1 MILLSVPRNLC
12 GDKLMTQANA
22 EITYLAKLLGE
33 NKLRHPKDPA
43 SSHIARSIWQ
53 ILQAIFVFGI
63 IAWLIYA
70 GAAAMEY
77 RWQWYRVWPF
87 FYRMVDGEFIAG
99 PLIRG
104 IIVTLQLAG
113 VSSVLAILIGAFTA
127 IGRMSNSIAGRSIAT
142 TYLEIIRNT
151 PLLVQLFMFY
161 FVLAPIFGIDRF
173 WAGVLCLAAFEGSFA
188 AEIIRGG
195 IQAVERGQYE
205 AADAT
210 GLSKFDKYFCVI
222 LPQALPLILPPLTG
236 LLISLIKHSAIVS
249 VIAVAELT
257 TEGLNLISDT
267 YMAFEIWFIVAGMY
281 LVLTTSLS
289 VLVNILE
296 VKMNRTR

>member
-1 MILLSVPRNLC
+1 MMQTHHETPF
-12 GDKLMTQANA
+12 
-22 EITYLAKLLGE
+22 LAKLLGIDS
-33 NKLRHPKDPA
+33 LRHPKDPVTV
-43 SSHIARSIWQ
+43 HIARSFWQ
-53 ILQAIFVFGI
+53 IAQAIILFSI
-63 IAWLIYA
+63 IVWLIYA

-77 RWQWYRVWPF
+77 RWQWYRVGPF
-87 FYRMVDGEFIAG
+87 FYRIIDGEFIPG
-99 PLIRG
+99 PLFKG

-113 VSSVLAILIGAFTA
+113 VSSILSILIGALTA
-127 IGRMSNSIAGRSIAT
+127 IGRMSNSIAGRSIAS

-161 FVLAPIFGIDRF
+161 FVLAPIFRIDRF
-173 WAGVLCLAAFEGSFA
+173 WAGVLCLSAFEGSFA

-195 IQAVERGQYE
+195 IQAVDRGQNE

-210 GLSKFDKYFCVI
+210 GLSKFDKYRYVI
-222 LPQALPLILPPLTG
+222 VPQALPLILPPLTG

-296 VKMNRTR
+296 VKMNRAR

>member
-1 MILLSVPRNLC
+1 MC

-53 ILQAIFVFGI
+53 ILQAILVFGI

-77 RWQWYRVWPF
+77 RWQWYRVGPF
-87 FYRMVDGEFIAG
+87 FYRIVDGEFIAG

>member
-1 MILLSVPRNLC
+1 
-12 GDKLMTQANA
+12 MTQANA
-22 EITYLAKLLGE
+22 GITYLASLLGE

-53 ILQAIFVFGI
+53 ILQAILVFGI

-77 RWQWYRVWPF
+77 RWQWYRVGPF
-87 FYRMVDGEFIAG
+87 FYRIVDGEFIAG

-195 IQAVERGQYE
+195 IQAVDRGQYE

-296 VKMNRTR
+296 VKMNRAR

>member
-1 MILLSVPRNLC
+1 
-12 GDKLMTQANA
+12 MTQANA

-77 RWQWYRVWPF
+77 RWQWYRVGPF

-104 IIVTLQLAG
+104 IIVPLQLAG

>member
-1 MILLSVPRNLC
+1 MC

-22 EITYLAKLLGE
+22 ETTYLAKLLGE

-53 ILQAIFVFGI
+53 ILQAILVFGI

-77 RWQWYRVWPF
+77 RWQWYRVGPF
-87 FYRMVDGEFIAG
+87 FYRIVDGEFIAG

-127 IGRMSNSIAGRSIAT
+127 IGRMSNSIAGRFIAT

-296 VKMNRTR
+296 VKMNRAR

>member
-1 MILLSVPRNLC
+1 
-12 GDKLMTQANA
+12 MTQANA

-77 RWQWYRVWPF
+77 RWQWYRVGPF

-289 VLVNILE
+289 VLVNVLE
-296 VKMNRTR
+296 VRMNRAR

>member
-1 MILLSVPRNLC
+1 MMQTHHETPF
-12 GDKLMTQANA
+12 
-22 EITYLAKLLGE
+22 LAKLLGIDS
-33 NKLRHPKDPA
+33 LRHPKDPVTV
-43 SSHIARSIWQ
+43 HIVRSFWQ
-53 ILQAIFVFGI
+53 IAQAIILFSI

-77 RWQWYRVWPF
+77 RWQWYRVGPF
-87 FYRMVDGEFIAG
+87 FYRIIDGEFIPG
-99 PLIRG
+99 PLFKG

-113 VSSVLAILIGAFTA
+113 VSSILSILIGALTA
-127 IGRMSNSIAGRSIAT
+127 IGRMSNSIAGRSIAS

-173 WAGVLCLAAFEGSFA
+173 WAGVLCLSAFEGSFA

-195 IQAVERGQYE
+195 IQAVDRGQNE

-210 GLSKFDKYFCVI
+210 GLSKFDKYRYVI
-222 LPQALPLILPPLTG
+222 VPQALPLILPPLTG

-296 VKMNRTR
+296 VKMNRAR

>member
-1 MILLSVPRNLC
+1 MA
-12 GDKLMTQANA
+12 QANA

-53 ILQAIFVFGI
+53 ILQAILVFGI

-77 RWQWYRVWPF
+77 RWQWYRVGPF
-87 FYRMVDGEFIAG
+87 FYRIVDGEFIAG

>member
-1 MILLSVPRNLC
+1 
-12 GDKLMTQANA
+12 MTQANA
-22 EITYLAKLLGE
+22 GITYLARLLGE

-53 ILQAIFVFGI
+53 ILQAILVFGI

-77 RWQWYRVWPF
+77 RWQWYRVGPF
-87 FYRMVDGEFIAG
+87 FYRIVDGEFIAG

-195 IQAVERGQYE
+195 IQAVDRGQYE

-296 VKMNRTR
+296 VRMNRAR